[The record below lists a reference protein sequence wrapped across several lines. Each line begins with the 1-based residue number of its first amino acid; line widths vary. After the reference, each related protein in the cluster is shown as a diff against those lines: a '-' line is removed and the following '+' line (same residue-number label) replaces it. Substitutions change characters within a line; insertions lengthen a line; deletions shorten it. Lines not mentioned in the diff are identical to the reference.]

1 MAETKDYFVFLFSK
15 NHAQVYDKRTLT
27 GGTAEEFRAFMQEKT
42 GKAIEIV
49 K

>member
-1 MAETKDYFVFLFSK
+1 MFLFSK

-27 GGTAEEFRAFMQEKT
+27 GGTAEEFRAFMREKT
-42 GKAIEIV
+42 EKAIEIV

>member
-1 MAETKDYFVFLFSK
+1 MFLFSK

-27 GGTAEEFRAFMQEKT
+27 GGTAEEFRAFMQEQT
-42 GKAIEIV
+42 GKTVDAV